1 MTTSKNRSRSNKALL
16 NTIVSLLLELVTIV
30 SSFIL
35 PRLILVAFGSKY
47 NGITTAIS
55 QFLGYI
61 SIFAFGI
68 GGPARAAIY
77 KPLAEQ
83 DIDQVSRIV
92 KASERFLRKIALFFA
107 IGIMVFAIVYPFVVL
122 DEFDWFFTFTMVL
135 ILGLGTFFQYVFG
148 NAYSML
154 LQADQKQYI
163 TNIIQIVTVILN
175 TLVAFVL
182 IKMNLDIRI
191 VKLGSSIVFS
201 LNPIVIHYLVKRK
214 YKINDKVIPDDS
226 ALKQRWDAFAHRIAS
241 FVFSNTDVV
250 IISIFLTLKHVSVY
264 SLYLLIANGLQKIV
278 LSFMSGI
285 EAAFGNMIAKK
296 EKSSLKNNLNLSE
309 FLIQSI
315 SVPVF
320 ATMALLVVPF
330 LKLYTAGVTDI
341 NYALPSFGF
350 LVSITFLIFCIR
362 SPYELIIYAAG
373 HYKQT
378 KIGAIVE
385 SVLNITLSI
394 ALVFPLGL
402 NGIMIGTLVAMS
414 VRTIEYIVYVNKHLV
429 VRDEIAI
436 LKRFVKSG
444 ILGIIIFAFFTIVP
458 LFEATSYW
466 MWIANALIIFVS
478 SSLFVLLV
486 SLVLNRYELNQIKN
500 MIERILKKNKN
511 RKQTMSKNQK

>member
-1 MTTSKNRSRSNKALL
+1 MESQLL
-16 NTIVSLLLELVTIV
+16 LVSFWVIFLFLLLEL
-30 SSFIL
+30 
-35 PRLILVAFGSKY
+35 
-47 NGITTAIS
+47 
-55 QFLGYI
+55 
-61 SIFAFGI
+61 
-68 GGPARAAIY
+68 GGPARAALY

-154 LQADQKQYI
+154 LQADQKQYVR
-163 TNIIQIVTVILN
+163 NIIQIVTVILN

-226 ALKQRWDAFAHRIAS
+226 ALKQRWSAFAHRIAS

-250 IISIFLTLKHVSVY
+250 IISVFLTLKHVSVY

-285 EAAFGNMIAKK
+285 EAAFGNMIATK

-350 LVSITFLIFCIR
+350 LVSITFFIFCIR
-362 SPYELIIYAAG
+362 SPYELIVYAAG

-378 KIGAIVE
+378 KIGAVVE

-402 NGIMIGTLVAMS
+402 NGIMIGTLVKKGHD
-414 VRTIEYIVYVNKHLV
+414 VTVITGKPNYGYGKILPDYKNKKYEVINNVKVYRINERPRK
-429 VRDEIAI
+429 
-436 LKRFVKSG
+436 K
-444 ILGIIIFAFFTIVP
+444 GIISLIFNYFSLYFGTKRSLRKHGHGYDVVLSHVLSPILIATATVKFTRKHNIPHLHYGLDLWPESLITTNVTKRNS
-458 LFEATSYW
+458 LLYKGFYKLSKKL
-466 MWIANALIIFVS
+466 MNIWI
-478 SSLFVLLV
+478 
-486 SLVLNRYELNQIKN
+486 
-500 MIERILKKNKN
+500 
-511 RKQTMSKNQK
+511 